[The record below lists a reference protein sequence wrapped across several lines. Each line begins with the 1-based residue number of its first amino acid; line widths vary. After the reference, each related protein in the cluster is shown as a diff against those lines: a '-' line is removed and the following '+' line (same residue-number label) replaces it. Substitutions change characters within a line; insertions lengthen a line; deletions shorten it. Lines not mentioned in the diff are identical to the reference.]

1 MSTKTAEQ
9 IVNESIAKIK
19 ADLDFIPMMHN
30 VMPDDHAEINEIE
43 HELRVE
49 LHAEVQFA
57 LDIM

>member
-19 ADLDFIPMMHN
+19 ADLDFIPQLRKAL
-30 VMPDDHAEINEIE
+30 PSDEASINLM
-43 HELRVE
+43 ELELKRE